1 MITLS
6 ITERAAVR
14 AAIQSH
20 PDWKAYRQANG
31 IDASALG
38 TAGCIRAA
46 AALNIDIPATIA
58 HLTRKTADM
67 TDAAPTLGIDIPYAT
82 APTAAL
88 DIPAA
93 DPVDFLNINNSM
105 TGFEPATIKQLDS
118 IATAIGHGPI
128 FSTLIQTATTYRDE
142 YLKERDRKA
151 ATATLAIAAGQTAA
165 GFIPP
170 SWSKQ
175 FLTMVSL
182 GKIVALTGPSG
193 NGKTTSAKALL
204 EQTDWQVIEADCTQD
219 TTAAD
224 LIGRKTITA
233 DSGQTAV
240 TYEDGPVARAFSA
253 DRKTAVLLNEWDSID
268 PRAAMAFQS
277 AFEPAQNGSRRIT
290 LPETGRQIESRA
302 NVIFV
307 LTMNTLGNGASR
319 QFQGRNALDGANRD
333 RVEIIQTAYE
343 HDAERLIAHG
353 CQKETAD
360 YLADWAKEIRA
371 KIDSQNLR
379 CFVSLRRLITAADLI
394 DRAGLSRSRA
404 TKLAFFDRL
413 EASELAAIS

>member
-1 MITLS
+1 MITLNT
-6 ITERAAVR
+6 TERAAVR
-14 AAIQSH
+14 AAIQAH
-20 PDWKAYRQANG
+20 PQWKAYRQAQG

-38 TAGCIRAA
+38 TAGCVRAA
-46 AALNIDIPATIA
+46 EALNIDIPATIA
-58 HLTRKTADM
+58 HLTGKTTTMTDTPAALTLDLTADS
-67 TDAAPTLGIDIPYAT
+67 T
-82 APTAAL
+82 A
-88 DIPAA
+88 
-93 DPVDFLNINNSM
+93 
-105 TGFEPATIKQLDS
+105 DS
-118 IATAIGHGPI
+118 IAPTSDSLPPLTFEAATITQLDNVAAAIGHGRL
-128 FSTLIQTATTYRDE
+128 FSSILDSAITYRDE
-142 YLKERDRKA
+142 YLKERDRK
-151 ATATLAIAAGQTAA
+151 TAPALTVSAGKTAA

-204 EQTDWQVIEADCTQD
+204 EQNDWQVIEADCTAD

-224 LIGRKTITA
+224 LIGRKTLTA
-233 DSGQTAV
+233 DSGQTTV
-240 TYEDGPVARAFSA
+240 TYEDGPVARAFAS
-253 DRKTAVLLNEWDSID
+253 DRKTAILLNEWDAID

-333 RVEIIQTAYE
+333 RVEIITTAYE
-343 HDAERLIAHG
+343 HDAERLTAHG
-353 CQKETAD
+353 YTKETAD

>member
-1 MITLS
+1 MITLNT
-6 ITERAAVR
+6 TERAAVR

-20 PDWKAYRQANG
+20 PDWKAYRQAQG

-46 AALNIDIPATIA
+46 EALNIDIPATIA
-58 HLTRKTADM
+58 HLTGKTATM
-67 TDAAPTLGIDIPYAT
+67 TDTPALTLDL
-82 APTAAL
+82 TAA
-88 DIPAA
+88 
-93 DPVDFLNINNSM
+93 
-105 TGFEPATIKQLDS
+105 DS
-118 IATAIGHGPI
+118 IAPTTDSLPPLTFEAATITQLDNVAAAIGHGRL
-128 FSTLIQTATTYRDE
+128 FSSILDSAITYRDE
-142 YLKERDRKA
+142 YLKERDKKA
-151 ATATLAIAAGQTAA
+151 ATATLAIAAGQTTA

-170 SWSKQ
+170 TWSKQ

-204 EQTDWQVIEADCTQD
+204 EQNNWQVIEADCTAD

-224 LIGRKTITA
+224 LIGRKTLTA
-233 DSGQTAV
+233 DSGQTTV
-240 TYEDGPVARAFSA
+240 TYEDGPVARAFAS

-277 AFEPAQNGSRRIT
+277 AFEPATNGSRRIT

-333 RVEIIQTAYE
+333 RVEIIQTTYE
-343 HDAERLIAHG
+343 HDAERLTAHG
-353 CQKETAD
+353 YTKETAD

>member
-6 ITERAAVR
+6 TTERAAVR

-38 TAGCIRAA
+38 TAGCVRAA
-46 AALNIDIPATIA
+46 EALNIDIPATIA
-58 HLTRKTADM
+58 HLTGKTATM
-67 TDAAPTLGIDIPYAT
+67 TDTPALTLDLTADTAAPTSDSLPPLT
-82 APTAAL
+82 
-88 DIPAA
+88 
-93 DPVDFLNINNSM
+93 
-105 TGFEPATIKQLDS
+105 FEAATITQLDNV
-118 IATAIGHGPI
+118 AAAIGHGRL
-128 FSTLIQTATTYRDE
+128 FSSILDSAITYRDQ
-142 YLKERDRKA
+142 YLQERDKKA
-151 ATATLAIAAGQTAA
+151 APALTVSAGQKSA

-193 NGKTTSAKALL
+193 NGKTTSARALL
-204 EQTDWQVIEADCTQD
+204 EQNDWQVIEADCTAD

-224 LIGRKTITA
+224 LIGRKTLTA
-233 DSGQTAV
+233 DNGTTTV
-240 TYEDGPVARAFSA
+240 TYEDGPVARAFAS
-253 DRKTAVLLNEWDSID
+253 DRKTAILLNEWDAID

-277 AFEPAQNGSRRIT
+277 AFEPATNGSRRIT

-333 RVEIIQTAYE
+333 RVEIITTAYE

-353 CQKETAD
+353 YQKETAD
-360 YLADWAKEIRA
+360 YLADWAKEIRT
-371 KIDSQNLR
+371 KIDGQNLR

>member
-1 MITLS
+1 MITLNT
-6 ITERAAVR
+6 TERAAVR
-14 AAIQSH
+14 AAIQAH
-20 PDWKAYRQANG
+20 PDWKSYRQAQG

-46 AALNIDIPATIA
+46 EALNIDIPATIA
-58 HLTRKTADM
+58 HLTGKTTTMTDTAALTLDLTAD
-67 TDAAPTLGIDIPYAT
+67 TAAPTSDSLP
-82 APTAAL
+82 PL
-88 DIPAA
+88 
-93 DPVDFLNINNSM
+93 
-105 TGFEPATIKQLDS
+105 TGFDHATITQLDNV
-118 IATAIGHGPI
+118 AAAIGHGRV
-128 FSTLIQTATTYRDE
+128 FSSLLDSAITYRDE
-142 YLKERDRKA
+142 YLKERDKKA
-151 ATATLAIAAGQTAA
+151 TPALTVSAGQKTA

-170 SWSKQ
+170 TWSKQ

-182 GKIVALTGPSG
+182 DKIVALTGPSG

-204 EQTDWQVIEADCTQD
+204 EQNDWQVIEVDCTAD

-224 LIGRKTITA
+224 LIGRKTLTA
-233 DSGQTAV
+233 DNGSTAV
-240 TYEDGPVARAFSA
+240 TYENGPVARAFDA
-253 DRKTAVLLNEWDSID
+253 DRKTAVLLNEWDAID

-333 RVEIIQTAYE
+333 RVEIIQTTYE
-343 HDAERLIAHG
+343 HDAERLTAHG
-353 CQKETAD
+353 YTKETAD

-371 KIDSQNLR
+371 KIDGQNLR

>member
-6 ITERAAVR
+6 TTERAAVR

-38 TAGCIRAA
+38 TAGCVRAA
-46 AALNIDIPATIA
+46 EALNIDIPATIA
-58 HLTRKTADM
+58 HLTGKTTTM
-67 TDAAPTLGIDIPYAT
+67 TDT
-82 APTAAL
+82 APALTLDLTAAL
-88 DIPAA
+88 DNSAA
-93 DPVDFLNINNSM
+93 DPVDFLNVNNSL

-118 IATAIGHGPI
+118 IAAAIGHGPI
-128 FSTLIQTATTYRDE
+128 FSTLIHTATTYRDQ
-142 YLKERDRKA
+142 YLIERDKKA
-151 ATATLAIAAGQTAA
+151 APALTVSTGQKAA

-204 EQTDWQVIEADCTQD
+204 EQNDWQVIEADCTAD

-224 LIGRKTITA
+224 LIGRKTLTA
-233 DSGQTAV
+233 DNGTTTV
-240 TYEDGPVARAFSA
+240 TYEDGPVARAFAS
-253 DRKTAVLLNEWDSID
+253 DRKTAILLNEWDAID

-277 AFEPAQNGSRRIT
+277 AFEPATNGSRRIT

-333 RVEIIQTAYE
+333 RVEIITTAYE
-343 HDAERLIAHG
+343 HDAERLTAHG
-353 CQKETAD
+353 YTKETAD

>member
-1 MITLS
+1 MITLNT
-6 ITERAAVR
+6 TERAAVR

-20 PDWKAYRQANG
+20 PDWKAYRQAQG

-46 AALNIDIPATIA
+46 EALNIDIPATIA
-58 HLTRKTADM
+58 HLTGKTATM
-67 TDAAPTLGIDIPYAT
+67 TD
-82 APTAAL
+82 TAAL
-88 DIPAA
+88 TLDLTA
-93 DPVDFLNINNSM
+93 
-105 TGFEPATIKQLDS
+105 DS
-118 IATAIGHGPI
+118 IAPTTDSLPPLTFEAATITQLDNVAAAIGHGRL
-128 FSTLIQTATTYRDE
+128 FSSILDSAITYRDE
-142 YLKERDRKA
+142 YLKERDRKT

-170 SWSKQ
+170 TWSKQ

-204 EQTDWQVIEADCTQD
+204 EQNDWQVIEADCTAD

-224 LIGRKTITA
+224 LIGRKTLTA
-233 DSGQTAV
+233 DNGTTTV
-240 TYEDGPVARAFSA
+240 TYEDGPVARAFAS
-253 DRKTAVLLNEWDSID
+253 DRKTAILLNEWDAID

-277 AFEPAQNGSRRIT
+277 AFEPAQNGARRIT
-290 LPETGRQIESRA
+290 LPETGRQIESK
-302 NVIFV
+302 NTVIFV

-333 RVEIIQTAYE
+333 RVEIITTAYE
-343 HDAERLIAHG
+343 HDAERLTAHG
-353 CQKETAD
+353 YTKETAD

>member
-1 MITLS
+1 MITLNT
-6 ITERAAVR
+6 TERAAVR
-14 AAIQSH
+14 AAIQAH
-20 PDWKAYRQANG
+20 PQWKAYRQAQG

-38 TAGCIRAA
+38 TAGCVRAA
-46 AALNIDIPATIA
+46 EALNIDIPATIA
-58 HLTRKTADM
+58 HLTGKTTTMTDTPAALTLDLTADS
-67 TDAAPTLGIDIPYAT
+67 T
-82 APTAAL
+82 A
-88 DIPAA
+88 
-93 DPVDFLNINNSM
+93 
-105 TGFEPATIKQLDS
+105 DS
-118 IATAIGHGPI
+118 IAPTSDSLPPLTFEAATITQLDNVAAAIGHGRL
-128 FSTLIQTATTYRDE
+128 FSSILDSAITYRDQ
-142 YLKERDRKA
+142 YLKERDRK
-151 ATATLAIAAGQTAA
+151 TAPALTVSAGQKAA

-204 EQTDWQVIEADCTQD
+204 EQNDWQVIEADCTAD

-224 LIGRKTITA
+224 LIGRKTLTA
-233 DSGQTAV
+233 DSGTTTV
-240 TYEDGPVARAFSA
+240 TYEDGPVARAFAS
-253 DRKTAVLLNEWDSID
+253 DRKTAILLNEWDAID

-333 RVEIIQTAYE
+333 RVEIITTAYE
-343 HDAERLIAHG
+343 HDAERLTAHG
-353 CQKETAD
+353 YTKETAD

>member
-1 MITLS
+1 MITLNT
-6 ITERAAVR
+6 IERAAVR
-14 AAIQSH
+14 AAIQAH
-20 PDWKAYRQANG
+20 QEWKAYRQAQG

-58 HLTRKTADM
+58 HLTGKTVTM
-67 TDAAPTLGIDIPYAT
+67 TDAAPALTLDLTADST
-82 APTAAL
+82 APTADSL
-88 DIPAA
+88 P
-93 DPVDFLNINNSM
+93 PL
-105 TGFEPATIKQLDS
+105 TGFDSATIKQLDTV
-118 IATAIGHGPI
+118 ATAIGHGPI
-128 FSTLIQTATTYRDE
+128 FSSLIHTATTYRDE
-142 YLKERDRKA
+142 YLKERDKKA
-151 ATATLAIAAGQTAA
+151 VPALTVFAGQTAA

-204 EQTDWQVIEADCTQD
+204 EQDGWQVIEADCTAD

-224 LIGRKTITA
+224 LIGRKTLTA
-233 DSGQTAV
+233 DNGTTTV
-240 TYEDGPVARAFSA
+240 TYEDGPVARAFAS
-253 DRKTAVLLNEWDSID
+253 DRKTAVLLNEWDAID

-277 AFEPAQNGSRRIT
+277 AFEPATNGARRIT
-290 LPETGRQIESRA
+290 LPETGRQIESK
-302 NVIFV
+302 NTVIFV

-333 RVEIIQTAYE
+333 RVEIITTAYE
-343 HDAERLIAHG
+343 HDAERLTAHG
-353 CQKETAD
+353 YQKETAD

-371 KIDSQNLR
+371 KIDNQNLR

>member
-1 MITLS
+1 
-6 ITERAAVR
+6 
-14 AAIQSH
+14 
-20 PDWKAYRQANG
+20 
-31 IDASALG
+31 
-38 TAGCIRAA
+38 
-46 AALNIDIPATIA
+46 
-58 HLTRKTADM
+58 M

-88 DIPAA
+88 DNPAA
-93 DPVDFLNINNSM
+93 DPVDFLNVNNSL

-118 IATAIGHGPI
+118 IAAAIGHGPI
-128 FSTLIQTATTYRDE
+128 FSTLIQTATTYRDQ
-142 YLKERDRKA
+142 YLKERDKKA
-151 ATATLAIAAGQTAA
+151 APALTVSVGQKSA

-204 EQTDWQVIEADCTQD
+204 EQDDWQVIEADCTAD

-224 LIGRKTITA
+224 LIGRKTLTA
-233 DSGQTAV
+233 DNGTTTV
-240 TYEDGPVARAFSA
+240 TYEDGPVARAFAS
-253 DRKTAVLLNEWDSID
+253 DRKTAVLLNEWDAID

-277 AFEPAQNGSRRIT
+277 AFEPATNGSRRIT
-290 LPETGRQIESRA
+290 LPETGRQIESK
-302 NVIFV
+302 NTVIFV

-333 RVEIIQTAYE
+333 RVEIITTAYE

-353 CQKETAD
+353 YQKETAE

-371 KIDSQNLR
+371 KIDGQNLR

-394 DRAGLSRSRA
+394 DRAGLSRSKA
-404 TKLAFFDRL
+404 MKLAFFDRL

>member
-1 MITLS
+1 MITLNT
-6 ITERAAVR
+6 TERAAVR

-46 AALNIDIPATIA
+46 AALNIDIPSTIA
-58 HLTRKTADM
+58 HLTRKTATM
-67 TDAAPTLGIDIPYAT
+67 TDAAPTLDLTADIASGNDT
-82 APTAAL
+82 PTAAPTSDSL
-88 DIPAA
+88 P
-93 DPVDFLNINNSM
+93 PL
-105 TGFEPATIKQLDS
+105 TFEAATITQLDNV
-118 IATAIGHGPI
+118 ATAIGHGRL
-128 FSTLIQTATTYRDE
+128 FSSILDSAITYRDE
-142 YLKERDRKA
+142 YLKERDRK
-151 ATATLAIAAGQTAA
+151 TAPALTVSAGQTAA

-204 EQTDWQVIEADCTQD
+204 EQNDWQVIEADCTQD

-353 CQKETAD
+353 YQKETAD
-360 YLADWAKEIRA
+360 YLSDWAKEIRA

>member
-1 MITLS
+1 MITLNT
-6 ITERAAVR
+6 TERAAVR

-20 PDWKAYRQANG
+20 PDWKAYRQAQG

-38 TAGCIRAA
+38 TAGCVRAA
-46 AALNIDIPATIA
+46 AALNIDIAATIA
-58 HLTRKTADM
+58 HLTGMTATMTDIAPALTLDLTADS
-67 TDAAPTLGIDIPYAT
+67 T
-82 APTAAL
+82 A
-88 DIPAA
+88 
-93 DPVDFLNINNSM
+93 
-105 TGFEPATIKQLDS
+105 DS
-118 IATAIGHGPI
+118 IAPTVDSLPPLTFEAATITQLDNVAAAIGHGRL
-128 FSTLIQTATTYRDE
+128 FSSILDSAITYRDQ
-142 YLKERDRKA
+142 YLKERDRK
-151 ATATLAIAAGQTAA
+151 TAPALTVSAGQKAA

-204 EQTDWQVIEADCTQD
+204 EQNDWQVIEADCTAD

-224 LIGRKTITA
+224 LIGRKTLTA
-233 DSGQTAV
+233 DSGTTTV
-240 TYEDGPVARAFSA
+240 TYEDGPVARAFAS
-253 DRKTAVLLNEWDSID
+253 DRKTAILLNEWDAID

-333 RVEIIQTAYE
+333 RVEIITTAYE
-343 HDAERLIAHG
+343 HDAERLTAHG
-353 CQKETAD
+353 YTKETAD

>member
-1 MITLS
+1 MITLNT
-6 ITERAAVR
+6 TERAAVR

-38 TAGCIRAA
+38 TAGCVRAA
-46 AALNIDIPATIA
+46 EALNIDIPATIA
-58 HLTRKTADM
+58 HLTGKTATM
-67 TDAAPTLGIDIPYAT
+67 TDT
-82 APTAAL
+82 APALTLDLTA
-88 DIPAA
+88 
-93 DPVDFLNINNSM
+93 
-105 TGFEPATIKQLDS
+105 DS
-118 IATAIGHGPI
+118 IAPTSDSLPPLTFEAATITQLDNVAAAIGHGRL
-128 FSTLIQTATTYRDE
+128 FSSILDSAITYRDQ
-142 YLKERDRKA
+142 YLQERDKKA

-204 EQTDWQVIEADCTQD
+204 EQNDWQVIEADCTAD

-224 LIGRKTITA
+224 LIGRKTLTA
-233 DSGQTAV
+233 DNGTTTV
-240 TYEDGPVARAFSA
+240 TYEDGPVARAFAS
-253 DRKTAVLLNEWDSID
+253 DRKTAVLLNEWDAID

-290 LPETGRQIESRA
+290 LPETGRQIESK
-302 NVIFV
+302 NTVIFV

-333 RVEIIQTAYE
+333 RVEIITTAYE
-343 HDAERLIAHG
+343 HDAERLTAHG
-353 CQKETAD
+353 YTKETAD

-371 KIDSQNLR
+371 KIDGQNLR

>member
-1 MITLS
+1 MITLNT
-6 ITERAAVR
+6 TERAAVR

-20 PDWKAYRQANG
+20 TDWKAYRQANG

-58 HLTRKTADM
+58 HLTGKTATM
-67 TDAAPTLGIDIPYAT
+67 TDTVPALTLDLT
-82 APTAAL
+82 A
-88 DIPAA
+88 
-93 DPVDFLNINNSM
+93 
-105 TGFEPATIKQLDS
+105 DS
-118 IATAIGHGPI
+118 IAPTSDSLPPLTFEAATITQLDNVAAAIGHGRL
-128 FSTLIQTATTYRDE
+128 FSSILDSAITYRDQ
-142 YLKERDRKA
+142 YLQERDKKA
-151 ATATLAIAAGQTAA
+151 APALTVSTGQKAA

-170 SWSKQ
+170 SWAKQ

-204 EQTDWQVIEADCTQD
+204 EQDGWSVIEADCTAD

-224 LIGRKTITA
+224 LIGRKTLTA
-233 DSGQTAV
+233 DSGQTTV
-240 TYEDGPVARAFSA
+240 TYEDGPVARAFAS
-253 DRKTAVLLNEWDSID
+253 DRKTAILLNEWDAID

-277 AFEPAQNGSRRIT
+277 AFEPAQNGARRIT

-333 RVEIIQTAYE
+333 RVEIITTAYE
-343 HDAERLIAHG
+343 HDAERLTAHG
-353 CQKETAD
+353 YTKETAD

-371 KIDSQNLR
+371 KIDGQNLR

>member
-1 MITLS
+1 MITLNT
-6 ITERAAVR
+6 TERAAVR

-20 PDWKAYRQANG
+20 PDWKAYRQAQG

-46 AALNIDIPATIA
+46 EALNIDIPATIA
-58 HLTRKTADM
+58 HLTGKTTTM
-67 TDAAPTLGIDIPYAT
+67 TD
-82 APTAAL
+82 TAAL
-88 DIPAA
+88 TLDLTA
-93 DPVDFLNINNSM
+93 
-105 TGFEPATIKQLDS
+105 DS
-118 IATAIGHGPI
+118 IAPTSDSLPPLTFEAATITQLDNVAAAIGHGRL
-128 FSTLIQTATTYRDE
+128 FSSILDSAITYRDE
-142 YLKERDRKA
+142 YLKERDKKA
-151 ATATLAIAAGQTAA
+151 APALTVSTGQTTA

-204 EQTDWQVIEADCTQD
+204 EQNDWQVIEADCTAD

-224 LIGRKTITA
+224 LIGRKTLTA
-233 DSGQTAV
+233 DSGTTTV
-240 TYEDGPVARAFSA
+240 TYEDGPVARAFNS
-253 DRKTAVLLNEWDSID
+253 DRKTAVLLNEWDAID

-277 AFEPAQNGSRRIT
+277 AFEPAQNGARRIT

-343 HDAERLIAHG
+343 HDAERLTAHG
-353 CQKETAD
+353 YTKETAD

>member
-1 MITLS
+1 MITLNT
-6 ITERAAVR
+6 TERAAVR
-14 AAIQSH
+14 AAIQAH
-20 PDWKAYRQANG
+20 PDWKAYRQAQG

-38 TAGCIRAA
+38 TAGCVRAA
-46 AALNIDIPATIA
+46 EALNIDIPATIA
-58 HLTRKTADM
+58 HLTGKTATM
-67 TDAAPTLGIDIPYAT
+67 TDT
-82 APTAAL
+82 APALTLDLTAAL
-88 DIPAA
+88 DNPAA
-93 DPVDFLNINNSM
+93 DPVDFLNVNNSL

-118 IATAIGHGPI
+118 IAAAIGHGPI
-128 FSTLIQTATTYRDE
+128 FSTLIQTATTYRDQ
-142 YLKERDRKA
+142 YLQERDKKA

-204 EQTDWQVIEADCTQD
+204 EQNDWQVIEADCTAD

-224 LIGRKTITA
+224 LIGRKTLTA
-233 DSGQTAV
+233 DNGTTTV
-240 TYEDGPVARAFSA
+240 TYEDGPVARAFAS
-253 DRKTAVLLNEWDSID
+253 DRKTAILLNEWDAID

-277 AFEPAQNGSRRIT
+277 AFEPATNGSRRIT

-333 RVEIIQTAYE
+333 RVEIITTAYE

-353 CQKETAD
+353 YQKETAD

-371 KIDSQNLR
+371 KIDGQNLR

>member
-1 MITLS
+1 
-6 ITERAAVR
+6 
-14 AAIQSH
+14 
-20 PDWKAYRQANG
+20 
-31 IDASALG
+31 
-38 TAGCIRAA
+38 
-46 AALNIDIPATIA
+46 
-58 HLTRKTADM
+58 M
-67 TDAAPTLGIDIPYAT
+67 TDAAPTLDLTADIASGNDT
-82 APTAAL
+82 PTAV
-88 DIPAA
+88 
-93 DPVDFLNINNSM
+93 DPVDFLNINNSL

-118 IATAIGHGPI
+118 IAAAIGHGPI
-128 FSTLIQTATTYRDE
+128 FSTLIQTATTYRDQ
-142 YLKERDRKA
+142 YLKERDKKA
-151 ATATLAIAAGQTAA
+151 APALTVSAGQTAA

-204 EQTDWQVIEADCTQD
+204 EQNDWQVIEADCTAD

-224 LIGRKTITA
+224 LIGRKTLTA
-233 DSGQTAV
+233 DSGTTTV
-240 TYEDGPVARAFSA
+240 TYEDGPVARAFAS
-253 DRKTAVLLNEWDSID
+253 DRKTAVLLNEWDAID

-277 AFEPAQNGSRRIT
+277 AFEPATNGSRRIT

-343 HDAERLIAHG
+343 HDAERLTAHG
-353 CQKETAD
+353 YTKETAD
-360 YLADWAKEIRA
+360 FLADWAKEIRA
-371 KIDSQNLR
+371 KIDGQNLR

-394 DRAGLSRSRA
+394 DRAGLSRSKA
-404 TKLAFFDRL
+404 MKLAFFDRL

>member
-46 AALNIDIPATIA
+46 AALNIDIPTVIA
-58 HLTRKTADM
+58 HLTGKTATM
-67 TDAAPTLGIDIPYAT
+67 TDTAPALTLDLTADST
-82 APTAAL
+82 APTADSL
-88 DIPAA
+88 P
-93 DPVDFLNINNSM
+93 PL
-105 TGFEPATIKQLDS
+105 TFEAATITQLDNV
-118 IATAIGHGPI
+118 AAAIGHGRL
-128 FSTLIQTATTYRDE
+128 FSSILDSAITYRDE

-151 ATATLAIAAGQTAA
+151 ATATLAISAGQTAA

-204 EQTDWQVIEADCTQD
+204 EQTDWQVIEADCTAD

-240 TYEDGPVARAFSA
+240 TYEDGPVARAFAS
-253 DRKTAVLLNEWDSID
+253 DRKTAILLNEWDSID

-353 CQKETAD
+353 YQKDTAD

-371 KIDSQNLR
+371 KIDGQNLR

>member
-1 MITLS
+1 MITLNT
-6 ITERAAVR
+6 TERAAVR

-20 PDWKAYRQANG
+20 PLWKTYRQANG

-46 AALNIDIPATIA
+46 EALNIDIPATIA
-58 HLTRKTADM
+58 HLTGKTADM
-67 TDAAPTLGIDIPYAT
+67 TDWTPLPDTP
-82 APTAAL
+82 AAL
-88 DIPAA
+88 TLDLTA
-93 DPVDFLNINNSM
+93 NIASGNDTPTSDSLPPL
-105 TGFEPATIKQLDS
+105 TFEAATITQLDNV
-118 IATAIGHGPI
+118 AAAIGHGPI

-142 YLKERDRKA
+142 YLKERDRK
-151 ATATLAIAAGQTAA
+151 TAPALTVSAGQKAA

-204 EQTDWQVIEADCTQD
+204 EQNDWQVIEADCTAD

-224 LIGRKTITA
+224 LIGRKTLTA
-233 DSGQTAV
+233 DNGTTTV

-253 DRKTAVLLNEWDSID
+253 DKKTAVLLNEWDAID

-277 AFEPAQNGSRRIT
+277 AFEPATNGSRRIT

-353 CQKETAD
+353 YQKETAE
-360 YLADWAKEIRA
+360 YLAYWAKEIRA
-371 KIDSQNLR
+371 KIDGQNLR

-394 DRAGLSRSRA
+394 DRAGLSRSKA
-404 TKLAFFDRL
+404 MTLAFFDRL

>member
-20 PDWKAYRQANG
+20 PQWKTYRQANG

-46 AALNIDIPATIA
+46 EALNIDIPATIA

-93 DPVDFLNINNSM
+93 DPVDFLNINNSL

-118 IATAIGHGPI
+118 IAAAIGHGPI
-128 FSTLIQTATTYRDE
+128 FSTLIQTATTYRDQ
-142 YLKERDRKA
+142 YLKERDKKA
-151 ATATLAIAAGQTAA
+151 APALTVSAGQTAA

-170 SWSKQ
+170 TWSKQ

-204 EQTDWQVIEADCTQD
+204 EQNDWQVIEADCTAD

-290 LPETGRQIESRA
+290 LPETGRQIESK
-302 NVIFV
+302 NTVIFV

-353 CQKETAD
+353 YQKETAD

>member
-1 MITLS
+1 MTIITLNT
-6 ITERAAVR
+6 IERSAVR
-14 AAIQSH
+14 AAIQAH
-20 PDWKAYRQANG
+20 PEWKAYRQAQG

-46 AALNIDIPATIA
+46 EALNIDIPATIA
-58 HLTRKTADM
+58 HLTGKTATM
-67 TDAAPTLGIDIPYAT
+67 TDTPAALTLDLTADST
-82 APTAAL
+82 APTSDSL
-88 DIPAA
+88 P
-93 DPVDFLNINNSM
+93 PL
-105 TGFEPATIKQLDS
+105 TGFDSATIKQLDTV
-118 IATAIGHGPI
+118 ATAIGHGPI
-128 FSTLIQTATTYRDE
+128 FSSLIHTATTYRDE
-142 YLKERDRKA
+142 YLKERDKKA
-151 ATATLAIAAGQTAA
+151 APALTVSAGQTTA

-204 EQTDWQVIEADCTQD
+204 EQDGWQVIEADCTAD

-224 LIGRKTITA
+224 LIGRKTLTA
-233 DSGQTAV
+233 DNGTTTV
-240 TYEDGPVARAFSA
+240 TYEDGPVSRAFAA
-253 DRKTAVLLNEWDSID
+253 DRKTAVLLNEWDAID

-277 AFEPAQNGSRRIT
+277 AFEPATNGSRRIT
-290 LPETGRQIESRA
+290 LPETGRQIESKN

-333 RVEIIQTAYE
+333 RVEIITTAYE
-343 HDAERLIAHG
+343 HDAERLTAHG
-353 CQKETAD
+353 YQKETAD

-371 KIDSQNLR
+371 KIDGQNLR

>member
-6 ITERAAVR
+6 TTERAAVR

-38 TAGCIRAA
+38 TAGCVRAA
-46 AALNIDIPATIA
+46 EALNIDIPATIA
-58 HLTRKTADM
+58 HLTGKTATM
-67 TDAAPTLGIDIPYAT
+67 TDTAALTLDLTADTAAPTSDSLPPLT
-82 APTAAL
+82 
-88 DIPAA
+88 
-93 DPVDFLNINNSM
+93 
-105 TGFEPATIKQLDS
+105 FEAATITQLDNV
-118 IATAIGHGPI
+118 AAAIGHGRL
-128 FSTLIQTATTYRDE
+128 FSSILDSAITYRDQ
-142 YLKERDRKA
+142 YLQERDKKA
-151 ATATLAIAAGQTAA
+151 APALTVSAGQKSA

-193 NGKTTSAKALL
+193 NGKTTSARALL
-204 EQTDWQVIEADCTQD
+204 EQNDWQVIEADCTAD

-224 LIGRKTITA
+224 LIGRKTLTA
-233 DSGQTAV
+233 DNGTTTV
-240 TYEDGPVARAFSA
+240 TYEDGPVARAFAS
-253 DRKTAVLLNEWDSID
+253 DRKTAILLNEWDAID

-277 AFEPAQNGSRRIT
+277 AFEPATNGSRRIT

-333 RVEIIQTAYE
+333 RVEIITTAYE

-353 CQKETAD
+353 YQKETAD
-360 YLADWAKEIRA
+360 YLADWAKEIRT
-371 KIDSQNLR
+371 KIDGQNLR

>member
-1 MITLS
+1 MITLNT
-6 ITERAAVR
+6 TERAAVR

-20 PDWKAYRQANG
+20 PDWKAYRQAQG

-38 TAGCIRAA
+38 TAGCVRAA
-46 AALNIDIPATIA
+46 EALNIDIPATIA
-58 HLTRKTADM
+58 HLTGKTTTM
-67 TDAAPTLGIDIPYAT
+67 TDIAPALTLDL
-82 APTAAL
+82 TAAL
-88 DIPAA
+88 DNPAA
-93 DPVDFLNINNSM
+93 DPVDFLNINNTL

-118 IATAIGHGPI
+118 IAAAIGHGPI

-142 YLKERDRKA
+142 YLKERDKKA
-151 ATATLAIAAGQTAA
+151 APALTVSAGKTAA

-204 EQTDWQVIEADCTQD
+204 EQNDWQVIEADCTAD

-224 LIGRKTITA
+224 LIGRKTLTA
-233 DSGQTAV
+233 DSGQTTV
-240 TYEDGPVARAFSA
+240 TYEDGPVARAFAS
-253 DRKTAVLLNEWDSID
+253 DRKTAILLNEWDAID
-268 PRAAMAFQS
+268 PR
-277 AFEPAQNGSRRIT
+277 
-290 LPETGRQIESRA
+290 
-302 NVIFV
+302 V

-319 QFQGRNALDGANRD
+319 QFQGQNALDGANRD
-333 RVEIIQTAYE
+333 RVEIITTAYE

-353 CQKETAD
+353 YQKETAD

-371 KIDSQNLR
+371 KIDGQNLR

>member
-1 MITLS
+1 MTTLN

-14 AAIQSH
+14 AAIQAH
-20 PDWKAYRQANG
+20 PDWKAYRQAQG

-38 TAGCIRAA
+38 TAGCVRAA
-46 AALNIDIPATIA
+46 EALNIDIPATIA

-67 TDAAPTLGIDIPYAT
+67 TDAAPTLDLTADIASGNDT
-82 APTAAL
+82 PT
-88 DIPAA
+88 AA
-93 DPVDFLNINNSM
+93 DPVDFLNINNSL

-118 IATAIGHGPI
+118 IAAAIGHGPI

-142 YLKERDRKA
+142 YLKERDRK
-151 ATATLAIAAGQTAA
+151 TAPALTVSAGKTAA

-204 EQTDWQVIEADCTQD
+204 EQNDWHVIEADCTAD

-224 LIGRKTITA
+224 LIGRKTLTA
-233 DSGQTAV
+233 DSGQTTV
-240 TYEDGPVARAFSA
+240 TYENGPVARAFAS
-253 DRKTAVLLNEWDSID
+253 DRKTAILLNEWDAID

-343 HDAERLIAHG
+343 HDAERLTAHG
-353 CQKETAD
+353 YTKETAE
-360 YLADWAKEIRA
+360 YLADWAKEIRV
-371 KIDSQNLR
+371 KIDGQNLR

>member
-1 MITLS
+1 MITLNT
-6 ITERAAVR
+6 TERAAVR

-20 PDWKAYRQANG
+20 PLWKTYRQANG

-38 TAGCIRAA
+38 TAGCVRAA
-46 AALNIDIPATIA
+46 EALNIDIPATIA
-58 HLTRKTADM
+58 HLTGKTTTM
-67 TDAAPTLGIDIPYAT
+67 TDTPAALTLDL
-82 APTAAL
+82 TAAL
-88 DIPAA
+88 DNPAA
-93 DPVDFLNINNSM
+93 DPVDFLNVNNSL

-118 IATAIGHGPI
+118 IAAAIGHGPI
-128 FSTLIQTATTYRDE
+128 FSTLIQTATTYRDQ
-142 YLKERDRKA
+142 YLKERDRK
-151 ATATLAIAAGQTAA
+151 TAPALTVSVGQTTA

-204 EQTDWQVIEADCTQD
+204 EQNDWQVIEADCTAD

-224 LIGRKTITA
+224 LIGRKTLTA
-233 DSGQTAV
+233 DSGTTTV
-240 TYEDGPVARAFSA
+240 TYEDGPVARAFAS
-253 DRKTAVLLNEWDSID
+253 DRKTAILLNEWDAID

-290 LPETGRQIESRA
+290 LPETGRQIESK
-302 NVIFV
+302 NTVIFV

-343 HDAERLIAHG
+343 HDAERLTAHG
-353 CQKETAD
+353 YTKDTAD

-371 KIDSQNLR
+371 KIDGQNLR

-394 DRAGLSRSRA
+394 DRAGLSRSKA
-404 TKLAFFDRL
+404 MKLAFFDRL

>member
-6 ITERAAVR
+6 TTERAAVR

-20 PDWKAYRQANG
+20 PDWKSYRQAQG

-46 AALNIDIPATIA
+46 EALNIDIPSTIA
-58 HLTRKTADM
+58 HLTGKTATM
-67 TDAAPTLGIDIPYAT
+67 TD
-82 APTAAL
+82 TAAL
-88 DIPAA
+88 TLDLTA
-93 DPVDFLNINNSM
+93 
-105 TGFEPATIKQLDS
+105 DS
-118 IATAIGHGPI
+118 IAPTSDSLPPLTFEAATITQLDNVAAAIGHGRL
-128 FSTLIQTATTYRDE
+128 FSSILDSAITYRDQ
-142 YLKERDRKA
+142 YLQERDKKA
-151 ATATLAIAAGQTAA
+151 TPALTVSAGQKTA

-170 SWSKQ
+170 TWSKQ

-182 GKIVALTGPSG
+182 DKIVALTGPSG

-204 EQTDWQVIEADCTQD
+204 EQTDWQVIEVDCTAD

-224 LIGRKTITA
+224 LIGRKTLTA
-233 DSGQTAV
+233 DSGTTTV
-240 TYEDGPVARAFSA
+240 TYENGPVARAFNS

-277 AFEPAQNGSRRIT
+277 AFEPATNGSRRIT

-343 HDAERLIAHG
+343 HDAERLTAHG
-353 CQKETAD
+353 YTKETAD

>member
-1 MITLS
+1 
-6 ITERAAVR
+6 
-14 AAIQSH
+14 
-20 PDWKAYRQANG
+20 
-31 IDASALG
+31 
-38 TAGCIRAA
+38 
-46 AALNIDIPATIA
+46 
-58 HLTRKTADM
+58 
-67 TDAAPTLGIDIPYAT
+67 
-82 APTAAL
+82 
-88 DIPAA
+88 
-93 DPVDFLNINNSM
+93 
-105 TGFEPATIKQLDS
+105 
-118 IATAIGHGPI
+118 
-128 FSTLIQTATTYRDE
+128 
-142 YLKERDRKA
+142 
-151 ATATLAIAAGQTAA
+151 
-165 GFIPP
+165 
-170 SWSKQ
+170 
-175 FLTMVSL
+175 MVSL

-204 EQTDWQVIEADCTQD
+204 EQNDWQVIEADCTAD

-224 LIGRKTITA
+224 LIGRKTLTA
-233 DSGQTAV
+233 DSGTTTV

-253 DRKTAVLLNEWDSID
+253 DRKTAVLLNEWDAID

-290 LPETGRQIESRA
+290 LPETGRQIESK
-302 NVIFV
+302 NTVIFV

-343 HDAERLIAHG
+343 HDAERLTAHG
-353 CQKETAD
+353 YTKETAD
-360 YLADWAKEIRA
+360 YLSDWAKKIRA
-371 KIDSQNLR
+371 KIDGQNLR

>member
-6 ITERAAVR
+6 TTERAAVR

-38 TAGCIRAA
+38 TAGCVRAA
-46 AALNIDIPATIA
+46 EALNIDIPATIA
-58 HLTRKTADM
+58 HLTGKTTTM
-67 TDAAPTLGIDIPYAT
+67 TDT
-82 APTAAL
+82 APALTLDLTAAL
-88 DIPAA
+88 DNSAA
-93 DPVDFLNINNSM
+93 DPVDFLNVNNSL

-118 IATAIGHGPI
+118 IAAAIGHGPI
-128 FSTLIQTATTYRDE
+128 FSTLIHTATTYRDQ
-142 YLKERDRKA
+142 YLIERDKKA
-151 ATATLAIAAGQTAA
+151 APALTVSTGQKAA

-204 EQTDWQVIEADCTQD
+204 EQNDWQVIEADCTAD

-224 LIGRKTITA
+224 LIGRKTLTA
-233 DSGQTAV
+233 DNGTTTV
-240 TYEDGPVARAFSA
+240 TYEDGPVARAFAS
-253 DRKTAVLLNEWDSID
+253 DRKTAILLNEWDAID

-333 RVEIIQTAYE
+333 RVEIITTAYE
-343 HDAERLIAHG
+343 HDAERLTAHG
-353 CQKETAD
+353 YTKETAD

>member
-6 ITERAAVR
+6 TTERAAVR

-20 PDWKAYRQANG
+20 PLWKTYRQANG

-46 AALNIDIPATIA
+46 EALGIDIPTTIA
-58 HLTRKTADM
+58 HLTGKTTTM
-67 TDAAPTLGIDIPYAT
+67 TDWMPLPDTP
-82 APTAAL
+82 AAL
-88 DIPAA
+88 TLDLTA
-93 DPVDFLNINNSM
+93 NIASGDDTPTSDSLPPL
-105 TGFEPATIKQLDS
+105 TGFDHATITQLDS
-118 IATAIGHGPI
+118 IAAAIGHGPI
-128 FSTLIQTATTYRDE
+128 FSTLIQTATTYRDQ
-142 YLKERDRKA
+142 YLKERDRK
-151 ATATLAIAAGQTAA
+151 TAPALTVSAGQKSA

-204 EQTDWQVIEADCTQD
+204 EQNDWQVIEADCTAD

-224 LIGRKTITA
+224 LIGRKTLTA
-233 DSGQTAV
+233 DSGQTTV
-240 TYEDGPVARAFSA
+240 TYEDGPVARAFAS
-253 DRKTAVLLNEWDSID
+253 DRKTAVLLNEWDAID

-277 AFEPAQNGSRRIT
+277 AFEPATNGSRRIT

-353 CQKETAD
+353 YQKETAE
-360 YLADWAKEIRA
+360 YLADWAKEIRT
-371 KIDSQNLR
+371 KIDGQNLR

-394 DRAGLSRSRA
+394 DRAGLSRNKA
-404 TKLAFFDRL
+404 MKLAFFDRL

>member
-1 MITLS
+1 MITLNT
-6 ITERAAVR
+6 TERAAVR

-20 PDWKAYRQANG
+20 PLWKTYRQANG

-46 AALNIDIPATIA
+46 EALGIDIPATIA
-58 HLTRKTADM
+58 HLTGKTTTM
-67 TDAAPTLGIDIPYAT
+67 TDAAPTLDLTADIASGNDT
-82 APTAAL
+82 PTAV
-88 DIPAA
+88 
-93 DPVDFLNINNSM
+93 DPVDFLNINNSL

-118 IATAIGHGPI
+118 IAAAIGHGPI
-128 FSTLIQTATTYRDE
+128 FSTLIQTATTYRDQ
-142 YLKERDRKA
+142 YLKERDKKA
-151 ATATLAIAAGQTAA
+151 APALTVSAGQTAA

-204 EQTDWQVIEADCTQD
+204 EQNDWQVIEADCTAD

-224 LIGRKTITA
+224 LIGRKTLTA
-233 DSGQTAV
+233 DSGTTTV
-240 TYEDGPVARAFSA
+240 TYEDGPVARAFAS
-253 DRKTAVLLNEWDSID
+253 DRKTAVLLNEWDAID

-277 AFEPAQNGSRRIT
+277 AFEPATNGSRRIT

-343 HDAERLIAHG
+343 HDAERLTAHG
-353 CQKETAD
+353 YTKETAD
-360 YLADWAKEIRA
+360 FLADWAKEIRA
-371 KIDSQNLR
+371 KIDGQNLR

-394 DRAGLSRSRA
+394 DRAGLSRSKA
-404 TKLAFFDRL
+404 MKLAFFDRL

>member
-1 MITLS
+1 MITLNT
-6 ITERAAVR
+6 TERAAVR
-14 AAIQSH
+14 AAIQAH
-20 PDWKAYRQANG
+20 PQWKAYRQAQG

-38 TAGCIRAA
+38 TAGCVRAA
-46 AALNIDIPATIA
+46 EALNIDIPATIA
-58 HLTRKTADM
+58 HLTGKTTTMTDTPAALTLDLTADS
-67 TDAAPTLGIDIPYAT
+67 T
-82 APTAAL
+82 A
-88 DIPAA
+88 
-93 DPVDFLNINNSM
+93 
-105 TGFEPATIKQLDS
+105 DS
-118 IATAIGHGPI
+118 IAPTSDSLPPLTFEAATITQLDNVAAAIGHGRL
-128 FSTLIQTATTYRDE
+128 FSSILDSAITYRDE
-142 YLKERDRKA
+142 YLKERDRK
-151 ATATLAIAAGQTAA
+151 TAPALTVSAGKTAA

-204 EQTDWQVIEADCTQD
+204 EQNDWQVIEADCTAD

-224 LIGRKTITA
+224 LIGRKTLTA
-233 DSGQTAV
+233 DSGQTTV
-240 TYEDGPVARAFSA
+240 TYEDGPVARAFAS
-253 DRKTAVLLNEWDSID
+253 DRKTAILLNEWDAID

-277 AFEPAQNGSRRIT
+277 AFEPAQNGARRIT
-290 LPETGRQIESRA
+290 LPETGRQIESK
-302 NVIFV
+302 NTVIFV

-333 RVEIIQTAYE
+333 RVEIITTAYE

-353 CQKETAD
+353 YQKETAD

-371 KIDSQNLR
+371 KIDGQNLR

>member
-1 MITLS
+1 MITLNT
-6 ITERAAVR
+6 TERAAVR

-58 HLTRKTADM
+58 HLTGKTTTMTDTAALTLDLTAD
-67 TDAAPTLGIDIPYAT
+67 TAAPTSDSLPPLT
-82 APTAAL
+82 
-88 DIPAA
+88 
-93 DPVDFLNINNSM
+93 
-105 TGFEPATIKQLDS
+105 FEAATITQLDNV
-118 IATAIGHGPI
+118 AAAIGHGRL
-128 FSTLIQTATTYRDE
+128 FSSILDSAITYRDQ
-142 YLKERDRKA
+142 YLQERDRK
-151 ATATLAIAAGQTAA
+151 TAPALTVSAGQKAA

-170 SWSKQ
+170 SWSKH

-182 GKIVALTGPSG
+182 DKIVALTGPSG

-204 EQTDWQVIEADCTQD
+204 EQNDWNVIEVDCTAD

-224 LIGRKTITA
+224 LIGRKTLTA
-233 DSGQTAV
+233 DNGSTAV
-240 TYEDGPVARAFSA
+240 TYENGPVARAFNA
-253 DRKTAVLLNEWDSID
+253 DRKTAVLLNEWDAID

-333 RVEIIQTAYE
+333 RVEIIQTTYE
-343 HDAERLIAHG
+343 HDAERLTAHG
-353 CQKETAD
+353 YTKETAD

>member
-1 MITLS
+1 MITLNT
-6 ITERAAVR
+6 TERAAVR

-20 PDWKAYRQANG
+20 PLWKTYRQANG

-38 TAGCIRAA
+38 TAGCVRAA
-46 AALNIDIPATIA
+46 EALNIDIPATIA
-58 HLTRKTADM
+58 HLTGKTTTM
-67 TDAAPTLGIDIPYAT
+67 TDTPAALTLDL
-82 APTAAL
+82 TAAL
-88 DIPAA
+88 DNPAA
-93 DPVDFLNINNSM
+93 DPVDFLNVNNSL

-118 IATAIGHGPI
+118 IAAAIGHGPI
-128 FSTLIQTATTYRDE
+128 FSTLIQTATTYRDQ
-142 YLKERDRKA
+142 YLKERDRK
-151 ATATLAIAAGQTAA
+151 TAPALTVSVGQTTA

-204 EQTDWQVIEADCTQD
+204 EQNDWQVIEADCTAD

-224 LIGRKTITA
+224 LIGRKTLTA
-233 DSGQTAV
+233 DSGTTTV
-240 TYEDGPVARAFSA
+240 TYEDGPVARAFAA
-253 DRKTAVLLNEWDSID
+253 DRKTAVLLNEWDAID

-277 AFEPAQNGSRRIT
+277 AFEPATNGSRRIT
-290 LPETGRQIESRA
+290 LPETGRQIESK
-302 NVIFV
+302 NTVIFV

-343 HDAERLIAHG
+343 HDAERLTAHG
-353 CQKETAD
+353 YTKDTAD

-371 KIDSQNLR
+371 KIDGQNLR

-394 DRAGLSRSRA
+394 DRAGLSRSKA
-404 TKLAFFDRL
+404 MKLAFFDRL

>member
-1 MITLS
+1 MITLNT
-6 ITERAAVR
+6 TERAAVR
-14 AAIQSH
+14 AAIQAH
-20 PDWKAYRQANG
+20 PQWKAYRQAQG

-38 TAGCIRAA
+38 TAGCVRAA
-46 AALNIDIPATIA
+46 EALNIDIPATIA
-58 HLTRKTADM
+58 HLTGKTTTMTDTPAALTLDLTADS
-67 TDAAPTLGIDIPYAT
+67 T
-82 APTAAL
+82 A
-88 DIPAA
+88 
-93 DPVDFLNINNSM
+93 
-105 TGFEPATIKQLDS
+105 DS
-118 IATAIGHGPI
+118 IAPTSDSLPPLTFEAATITQLDNVAAAIGHGRL
-128 FSTLIQTATTYRDE
+128 FSSILDSAITYRDE
-142 YLKERDRKA
+142 YLKERDRK
-151 ATATLAIAAGQTAA
+151 TAPALTVSAGKTAA

-204 EQTDWQVIEADCTQD
+204 EQNDWQVIEADCTAD

-224 LIGRKTITA
+224 LIGRKTLTA
-233 DSGQTAV
+233 DSGTTTV
-240 TYEDGPVARAFSA
+240 TYEDGPVARAFAS
-253 DRKTAVLLNEWDSID
+253 DRKTAILLNEWDAID

-333 RVEIIQTAYE
+333 RVEIITTAYE
-343 HDAERLIAHG
+343 HDAERLTAHG
-353 CQKETAD
+353 YTKETAD

>member
-46 AALNIDIPATIA
+46 SALNIDIPATIA
-58 HLTRKTADM
+58 HLTGKTADM
-67 TDAAPTLGIDIPYAT
+67 TDAAPALTLDLTADTAT
-82 APTAAL
+82 PTSDSL
-88 DIPAA
+88 P
-93 DPVDFLNINNSM
+93 PL
-105 TGFEPATIKQLDS
+105 TGFDHATITQLDNV
-118 IATAIGHGPI
+118 ATAIGHGRL
-128 FSTLIQTATTYRDE
+128 FSSLLDSAITYRDE

-151 ATATLAIAAGQTAA
+151 APALTVSAGQTAA

-224 LIGRKTITA
+224 LIGRKTLTA
-233 DSGQTAV
+233 DSGTTTV
-240 TYEDGPVARAFSA
+240 TYEDGPVARAFAS
-253 DRKTAVLLNEWDSID
+253 DRKTAILLNEWDAID

-290 LPETGRQIESRA
+290 LPETGRQIESK
-302 NVIFV
+302 NTVIFV

-353 CQKETAD
+353 YQKETAE
-360 YLADWAKEIRA
+360 YLSDWAREIRA
-371 KIDSQNLR
+371 KIDGQNLR

>member
-1 MITLS
+1 MIITLNT
-6 ITERAAVR
+6 TERAAVR
-14 AAIQSH
+14 AAIQAH
-20 PDWKAYRQANG
+20 PDWKAYRQAQG

-38 TAGCIRAA
+38 TAGCVRAA
-46 AALNIDIPATIA
+46 EALNIDIPATIA
-58 HLTRKTADM
+58 HLTGKTTTM
-67 TDAAPTLGIDIPYAT
+67 TDT
-82 APTAAL
+82 APALDLTAAATVWTDAPITDTL
-88 DIPAA
+88 PPLTAFD
-93 DPVDFLNINNSM
+93 S
-105 TGFEPATIKQLDS
+105 ATIKQLDNV
-118 IATAIGHGPI
+118 ATAIGHGPI
-128 FSTLIQTATTYRDE
+128 FSSLIHTATTYRDE
-142 YLKERDRKA
+142 YLKERDKKA
-151 ATATLAIAAGQTAA
+151 APALTVSAGQTAA

-204 EQTDWQVIEADCTQD
+204 EQNDWQVIEADCTAD

-224 LIGRKTITA
+224 LIGRKTLTA
-233 DSGQTAV
+233 DNGTTTV
-240 TYEDGPVARAFSA
+240 TYEDGPVARAFAS
-253 DRKTAVLLNEWDSID
+253 DRKTAILLNEWDAID

-277 AFEPAQNGSRRIT
+277 AFEPATNGSRRIT

-343 HDAERLIAHG
+343 HDAERLTAHG
-353 CQKETAD
+353 YTKETAD

-371 KIDSQNLR
+371 KIDGQNLR

>member
-6 ITERAAVR
+6 TTERAAVR

-20 PDWKAYRQANG
+20 PDWKSYRQAQG

-46 AALNIDIPATIA
+46 EALNIDIPATIA
-58 HLTRKTADM
+58 HLTGKTATM
-67 TDAAPTLGIDIPYAT
+67 TDTPALTLDLTADTT
-82 APTAAL
+82 APTSDSL
-88 DIPAA
+88 P
-93 DPVDFLNINNSM
+93 PL
-105 TGFEPATIKQLDS
+105 TGFDHATITQLDNV
-118 IATAIGHGPI
+118 AAAIGHGRV
-128 FSTLIQTATTYRDE
+128 FSSLLDSAITYRDE
-142 YLKERDRKA
+142 YLKERDRKT
-151 ATATLAIAAGQTAA
+151 ATATLAIAAGQTTA

-170 SWSKQ
+170 TWSKQ

-204 EQTDWQVIEADCTQD
+204 EQDGWSVIEADCTAD

-224 LIGRKTITA
+224 LIGRKTLTA
-233 DSGQTAV
+233 DNGTTAV
-240 TYEDGPVARAFSA
+240 TYESGPVARAFDA

-290 LPETGRQIESRA
+290 LPETGRQIESK
-302 NVIFV
+302 NTVIFV

-343 HDAERLIAHG
+343 HDAERLTAHG
-353 CQKETAD
+353 YTKETAD

>member
-1 MITLS
+1 MITLNT
-6 ITERAAVR
+6 TERAAVR

-20 PDWKAYRQANG
+20 PDWKAYRQAQG

-38 TAGCIRAA
+38 TAGCVRAA
-46 AALNIDIPATIA
+46 EALNIDIPATIA
-58 HLTRKTADM
+58 HLTGKTTTMTDTAALTLDLTAD
-67 TDAAPTLGIDIPYAT
+67 TAAPT
-82 APTAAL
+82 
-88 DIPAA
+88 
-93 DPVDFLNINNSM
+93 VDSLPPL
-105 TGFEPATIKQLDS
+105 TFEAATITQLDNV
-118 IATAIGHGPI
+118 AAAIGHGRL
-128 FSTLIQTATTYRDE
+128 FSSILDSAITYRDQ
-142 YLKERDRKA
+142 YLKERDRK
-151 ATATLAIAAGQTAA
+151 TAPALTVSAGQKAA

-204 EQTDWQVIEADCTQD
+204 EQNDWQVIEADCTAD

-224 LIGRKTITA
+224 LIGRKTLTA
-233 DSGQTAV
+233 DSGTTTV
-240 TYEDGPVARAFSA
+240 TYEDGPVARAFAS
-253 DRKTAVLLNEWDSID
+253 DRKTAILLNEWDAID

-333 RVEIIQTAYE
+333 RVEIITTAYE
-343 HDAERLIAHG
+343 HDAERLTAHG
-353 CQKETAD
+353 YTKETAD